1 MRTGLRGPT
10 RVGIFFERN
19 TTSAMTLSATYKTL
33 LLALAMVHLSIG
45 AQSIVAPDAGALR
58 QQIERQAETKLP
70 PAVRAQP
77 LKPPPEINPREGLSV
92 TVKGFRFA
100 GNTLLS
106 DQQLGL
112 SMAQF
117 TGQALGFDGLQ
128 RAADAVALAY
138 QREGWLA
145 RVYLPEQDVSEGV
158 ITLQVIEAR
167 FGGVRVEGEPPKRV
181 RQQEIDAFF
190 KAAQR
195 IDQPFNSN
203 ALDRALL
210 LVDDLPGVSVSATLT
225 PGQTD
230 GQTELVL
237 QSTDEPLFFGDIS
250 LDNHGARSTG
260 SERLTANLNINSPGQ
275 RGELVSINGLHTE
288 GSDYARLALTIPDG
302 YDGLRLGMN
311 ASTMA
316 YKVIVGPAAG
326 TAAQITG
333 RSDSVGLDLNYPV
346 IRSRTQNLYLSVGAD
361 IKAFQTRD
369 TQVRSDYETNALRV
383 GLSGNHFDDFGG
395 GGANS
400 ASLQWLAGRLSSMTA
415 HSLID
420 AINRSYSK
428 LNYSL
433 SRQQALV
440 GSHSLLL
447 SLQGQQAN
455 QVLDS
460 SEGFYIGGPQSVRAY
475 PSSEVGGEQGELMS
489 AEWRWR
495 LDNAWLLTG
504 FVDQGRVVSLPPTA
518 SEQRAEYSLR
528 GYGLSLAWQGGA
540 GVNAKLTWS
549 RRDGSNPKPTLAGT
563 DSDGTR
569 TLDRMWLSVSVAI

>member
-1 MRTGLRGPT
+1 MTAMFLRLFAALNAT
-10 RVGIFFERN
+10 MML
-19 TTSAMTLSATYKTL
+19 SQTLKTL
-33 LLALAMVHLSIG
+33 TLLSLAVMLSNSH
-45 AQSIVAPDAGALR
+45 AQLVVAPDAGALR
-58 QQIERQAETKLP
+58 QQIEQQTEIKLP

-77 LKPPPEINPREGLSV
+77 VKPPPEIKPREGLSV
-92 TVKGFRFA
+92 TVKAFRFA
-100 GNTLLS
+100 GNTLLGDPQLAS
-106 DQQLGL
+106 AVAEFKDQV
-112 SMAQF
+112 
-117 TGQALGFDGLQ
+117 LGFDGLQ
-128 RAADAVALAY
+128 RATDAVAAAY
-138 QREGWLA
+138 QSAGWLA

-167 FGGVRVEGEPPKRV
+167 FSGVRLEGEPPKRV
-181 RQQEIDAFF
+181 RQSELDGFF
-190 KAAQR
+190 KATQR
-195 IDQPFNSN
+195 VNEPLNSN

-210 LVDDLPGVSVSATLT
+210 LADDLPGVSVAGTLA

-237 QSTDEPLFFGDIS
+237 QATDEPLFYGDVG
-250 LDNHGARSTG
+250 LDNHGSRSTG

-275 RGELVSINGLHTE
+275 RGELISINGLHTE
-288 GSDYARLALTIPDG
+288 GSDYARLAFTVPDG
-302 YDGLRLGMN
+302 YNGLRLGFNTSAM
-311 ASTMA
+311 T
-316 YKVIVGPAAG
+316 YKVIMGPAAG

-333 RSDSVGLDLNYPV
+333 RSDSMGLDLNYPI
-346 IRSRTQNLYLSVGAD
+346 IRSRTQNLYLSVGVEN
-361 IKAFQTRD
+361 KAFQTRD
-369 TQVRSDYETNALRV
+369 TQLRSDYESNTLRV
-383 GLSGNHFDDFGG
+383 GLSGNRFDDFGG

-400 ASLQWLAGRLSSMTA
+400 ASLQWLDGRLSSMNA

-420 AINRSYSK
+420 SIARNYSK

-475 PSSEVGGEQGELMS
+475 PSSELGGEQGELIS

-504 FVDQGRVVSLPPTA
+504 FVDHGRAVSLPPT
-518 SEQRAEYSLR
+518 SSDQRAEYFLN
-528 GYGLSLAWQGGA
+528 GYGLSVAWQGGP

-569 TLDRMWLSVSVAI
+569 ELNRLWLTLSVSI